1 MGCGRVYALIIGTAT
16 GLMVAGL
23 YGRYGAREISTVAGY
38 SLFSLP
44 FQNYLPPVPQFITGA
59 IIPMLLIAVVGAVD
73 EIGSGIMIDKINTD
87 KWSRWSY
94 LSHPATRS
102 KRPRTLTPYSAW
114 YG

>member
-44 FQNYLPPVPQFITGA
+44 FQNYLPPVPH
-59 IIPMLLIAVVGAVD
+59 L
-73 EIGSGIMIDKINTD
+73 
-87 KWSRWSY
+87 
-94 LSHPATRS
+94 
-102 KRPRTLTPYSAW
+102 
-114 YG
+114 